1 MKEPACVQVPIRLCY
16 TLGHW
21 SISVNI
27 FLKISFF
34 QMNIRSYHWDKQ
46 NAKVVDGG
54 TRTQRYRAA
63 NCVGKRKRT

>member
-34 QMNIRSYHWDKQ
+34 SDEYQIISLGQ
-46 NAKVVDGG
+46 AECQGG
-54 TRTQRYRAA
+54 GWRD
-63 NCVGKRKRT
+63 

>member
-27 FLKISFF
+27 FLTISFF
-34 QMNIRSYHWDKQ
+34 SDEYQIISLGQAECQGGGWRDKDTE
-46 NAKVVDGG
+46 V
-54 TRTQRYRAA
+54 
-63 NCVGKRKRT
+63 